1 MKENQPKQQ
10 RGILEKFGSLSRNVE
25 ITVGAIAFQAK
36 NLNKPSLN

>member
-10 RGILEKFGSLSRNVE
+10 KGILERVGYLSRNAE